1 MRPAQLR
8 TAARVWSEVRKRAVV
23 LGVVVVGLVAAFVL
37 TRGDTQPAQITSRTI
52 SIDAGPREV
61 ETVRTGVQSD
71 ADPTGTLRLEGQV
84 IDAADEPVQAT
95 VVIDSNPPRELVTE
109 ADGSFVFDQLTPR
122 TYRIAA
128 RAGDAIAAVSIRL
141 TRQTEPV
148 ILRLAKAGTI
158 AVHVATERGEPI
170 RDARV
175 EVRDQILIA
184 ATTDEAGRAVLVGIS
199 GGWHVIKAS
208 AVGYASA
215 VVEIATTASGETKV
229 DLTLRAG
236 ATVSGTVVD
245 GAGQAI
251 AGARVIPEHLGHND
265 DYFDARFDAAVS
277 DARGAWQ
284 LAGLP
289 RETLRMR
296 ATHQDYAPGV
306 SAPVTLDGDRGGIAI
321 VLEQGASLTGRVV
334 DASKQPVPGAEVRVS
349 EATVLSGQVR
359 RVTTDARGEFTMRG
373 LPRRNLLVMAA
384 SDDAASATLA
394 IDLATP
400 SKPIELVLDQVAAI
414 EGIVVTTSGEP
425 VPEARVVAEPART
438 ESATEQVEAR
448 LRGSESAI
456 AGMDG
461 RFRIAPVSPG
471 RYLVRAI
478 RPGAAN
484 DLLGMRAGVEV
495 ATGAQARIVVD
506 ELSRLIGKI
515 TFADGTPVTSF
526 AVRLGGSSL
535 RRFQT
540 DTGAFAIDDVPAG
553 KQYVEITGPSFVSQ
567 PLVDVSIAPARVT
580 DLGTITVNRGRVIA
594 GSVVDGAGRPV
605 AGAMVALARE
615 LRADGTTLVPF
626 PGPRVL
632 QVATDLAGRFAIT
645 RVGVGMQQLA
655 AEHATGR
662 SPIAVIPPGDTDL
675 EVALTLRE
683 AGVVQGHVRID
694 GKPGEAMILLRPETA
709 VDSRI
714 TVRTGADGSY
724 RFDRVAAERYTHIT
738 VVIKGTRD
746 ENTDSKSQPIE
757 VKPGQTLDV
766 DVELTAKGVTVIE
779 HLASPNEAVQFGYGI
794 LGIVDDPAAVTL
806 PLPHTISE
814 GRAFGAKVGAMTT
827 RDGMIVKDRQIAF
840 ARVPPGKHIGC
851 IAPLRGD
858 PADPQ
863 VLAEL
868 QRGAADWPLYCKWIT
883 IAAAPDPQHISID
896 VLPAPP
902 PKAQ

>member
-1 MRPAQLR
+1 VTKR
-8 TAARVWSEVRKRAVV
+8 AALIVIAIASALVAVV
-23 LGVVVVGLVAAFVL
+23 LL
-37 TRGDTQPAQITSRTI
+37 TRDGRRAAEITGRTI

-61 ETVRTGVQSD
+61 ETVRTRGVQSD

-84 IDAADEPVQAT
+84 IDAADEPVRAI
-95 VVIDSNPPRELVTE
+95 VAIDSNPPREVETE

-128 RAGDAIAAVSIRL
+128 RDPQREASVAVSIRL

-158 AVHVATERGEPI
+158 AVRVATERGEPI

-175 EVRDQILIA
+175 EVRDQLLVA
-184 ATTDEAGRAVLVGIS
+184 ATTDAGGRAVLAGIA

-208 AVGYASA
+208 AAGHASA
-215 VVEIATTASGETKV
+215 FVEIATTASGETRV
-229 DLTLRAG
+229 ELTLRAG
-236 ATVSGTVVD
+236 VTVSGTVVD
-245 GAGQAI
+245 GAGTPI
-251 AGARVIPEHLGHND
+251 SGARVVPEHLGHYD
-265 DYFDARFDAAVS
+265 DYFDSRFDAAVS

-296 ATHQDYAPGV
+296 ATHPEFAPGV
-306 SAPVTLDGDRGGIAI
+306 SAPVTLDGDRSDLAI
-321 VLEQGASLTGRVV
+321 VLGQGATLNGRVV
-334 DASKQPVPGAEVRVS
+334 DASKRPVAGAEIRIS
-349 EATVLSGQVR
+349 EDTVLGGQVR
-359 RVTTDARGEFTMRG
+359 RATSDARGGFTIRG
-373 LPRRNLLVMAA
+373 LPRRRMLVMAA
-384 SDDAASATLA
+384 SDDAASRTLA
-394 IDLATP
+394 IDFASP
-400 SKPIELVLDQVAAI
+400 VAPVELVLDQVAAI
-414 EGIVVTTSGEP
+414 EGIVVTTSGTP
-425 VPEARVVAEPART
+425 VPEARVVAELVRT
-438 ESATEQVEAR
+438 ESTTEQIETR
-448 LRGSESAI
+448 LRGDLSAI

-461 RFRIAPVSPG
+461 RFRIAPLASG

-478 RPGAAN
+478 RPGSAN
-484 DLLGMRAGVEV
+484 DLLGMRVGAPV

-506 ELSRLIGKI
+506 ELSRLIGKVA
-515 TFADGTPVTSF
+515 FADGTPVTSF
-526 AVRLGGSSL
+526 AIRLGGSSL
-535 RRFQT
+535 RRFQS

-553 KQYVEITGPSFVSQ
+553 KQYVEITGPSIVSQ
-567 PLVDVSIAPARVT
+567 PLVEVAIEPARVT
-580 DLGTITVNRGRVIA
+580 DLGTITVSRGRVIA
-594 GSVVDGAGRPV
+594 GRVVDRAGRPV

-615 LRADGTTLVPF
+615 LRADGTSLVPF
-626 PGPRVL
+626 PGSRVL
-632 QVATDLAGRFAIT
+632 QVATDPAGRFEL
-645 RVGVGMQQLA
+645 RSVGVGMQQIA
-655 AEHATGR
+655 AEHDTGR
-662 SPIAVIPPGDTDL
+662 SPIAVIQAGDIET
-675 EVALTLRE
+675 EVTLTLLE
-683 AGVVQGHVRID
+683 AGAVQGRVRID
-694 GKPGEAMILLRPETA
+694 GKPGEALILLRPETA

-738 VVIKGTRD
+738 VVIRGTRD
-746 ENTDSKSQPIE
+746 ENTESKSQPIE
-757 VKPGQTLDV
+757 VKPGQTLEL

-779 HLASPNEAVQFGYGI
+779 HLASPDGAVQFGYGI

-868 QRGAADWPLYCKWIT
+868 QRGAADWPLYCKWLT
-883 IAAAPDPQHISID
+883 IAGAPDPQHVTIE

-902 PKAQ
+902 PTAR